1 MVKKWANNSQS
12 FHSAGY
18 SKRGNLSQADVVLA
32 QLQAQ
37 ISEFAD
43 ALKETTSKCKK
54 LRSCLSSVAEKVCD
68 MEYGTGQLGGKNQ
81 MLSLSDTQLRDF
93 IIQNCLEQKVKM
105 AQTIQSL
112 QEMYLAER
120 TQKDQ
125 VAKQLLDTQNELNNS
140 LVKIQTLTNEL
151 NLRPQMKVTD
161 YDENKNRSLNEFKNE
176 HQFGTTLYPDDNQ
189 SQKDKR
195 MDYSTSISDTNY
207 ENMNI
212 ENGSFK
218 QQTEDD
224 RVIVEGN
231 QVFSVNIIL
240 NSCDTYQRSLLKLIA
255 DSRENEQPKIVD
267 LAKSAA
273 EFGSDTVIR
282 RNLKSMVENHLLEQ
296 QSISTP
302 IRKKITLYSL
312 SEIGR
317 EVYKELY
324 GNYPPL
330 DEMSQ
335 IVQMHA
341 TLNHGYCIKDT
352 ASVLASLGYTD
363 ICIDSTKNAVTVAD
377 GRRYVP
383 DITAMFDSNITYWEV
398 ELGHHHDADMV
409 DKLSKANRVAKTVY
423 IVVDKKETKVIL
435 QRQVNEFRKQ
445 MIRQRSDVNLIV
457 YVGTLSELQ
466 DKVYLTVPE
475 NRMDLRGR
483 QRRKES
489 GFNNESSQD
498 QRRGRSERIPET
510 NEELVPKPRKRPE
523 RAVRKMD

>member
-1 MVKKWANNSQS
+1 
-12 FHSAGY
+12 
-18 SKRGNLSQADVVLA
+18 
-32 QLQAQ
+32 
-37 ISEFAD
+37 
-43 ALKETTSKCKK
+43 
-54 LRSCLSSVAEKVCD
+54 
-68 MEYGTGQLGGKNQ
+68 
-81 MLSLSDTQLRDF
+81 
-93 IIQNCLEQKVKM
+93 
-105 AQTIQSL
+105 
-112 QEMYLAER
+112 
-120 TQKDQ
+120 
-125 VAKQLLDTQNELNNS
+125 
-140 LVKIQTLTNEL
+140 
-151 NLRPQMKVTD
+151 
-161 YDENKNRSLNEFKNE
+161 
-176 HQFGTTLYPDDNQ
+176 
-189 SQKDKR
+189 

-363 ICIDSTKNAVTVAD
+363 ICIDSTK
-377 GRRYVP
+377 
-383 DITAMFDSNITYWEV
+383 MQ
-398 ELGHHHDADMV
+398 
-409 DKLSKANRVAKTVY
+409 
-423 IVVDKKETKVIL
+423 L
-435 QRQVNEFRKQ
+435 Q
-445 MIRQRSDVNLIV
+445 
-457 YVGTLSELQ
+457 
-466 DKVYLTVPE
+466 
-475 NRMDLRGR
+475 
-483 QRRKES
+483 
-489 GFNNESSQD
+489 
-498 QRRGRSERIPET
+498 
-510 NEELVPKPRKRPE
+510 
-523 RAVRKMD
+523 